1 MQNVILKQNFTFLAI
16 FSQAALFFNILN
28 ISFFILIIFSLFLAI
43 VTMIARQINSKSLKK
58 LDFWMVKKFSKP
70 TEDFRGAS
78 SQVLQRLLRESSRCP
93 PPRARQERKKLI
105 IVIIAGAIKKWSST
119 GSCTKVISQ
128 IWLQPR
134 LFTSSRTPGSLRI
147 TGRLF
152 SEEFSNDVILW
163 CLSFLILCRSRL
175 DQNSGLAFVNLNRIL
190 R

>member
-16 FSQAALFFNILN
+16 FSQTALFFNILN

-105 IVIIAGAIKKWSST
+105 IVIIAGAIKNGHQQVHVPKSYH
-119 GSCTKVISQ
+119 
-128 IWLQPR
+128 R
-134 LFTSSRTPGSLRI
+134 LDCNPGSSQVLELLVHYVLQ
-147 TGRLF
+147 GVY
-152 SEEFSNDVILW
+152 SVK
-163 CLSFLILCRSRL
+163 SF
-175 DQNSGLAFVNLNRIL
+175 QMM
-190 R
+190 

>member
-1 MQNVILKQNFTFLAI
+1 MINQGRLKGRRIMFKNNILGSVPNAECHSKNKVYFTFLAI
-16 FSQAALFFNILN
+16 FSQTAFFFNIFN
-28 ISFFILIIFSLFLAI
+28 ISFFILVIFSLFLAI

-93 PPRARQERKKLI
+93 PPRAGQERKKLI

-128 IWLQPR
+128 IGLQPR
-134 LFTSSRTPGSLRI
+134 
-147 TGRLF
+147 
-152 SEEFSNDVILW
+152 
-163 CLSFLILCRSRL
+163 
-175 DQNSGLAFVNLNRIL
+175 
-190 R
+190 

>member
-1 MQNVILKQNFTFLAI
+1 MFKNNILGSVPNAECHSKINYTLPNLTI
-16 FSQAALFFNILN
+16 FSQPAFIS
-28 ISFFILIIFSLFLAI
+28 IISDKSFFIFDIFSLFLAMES
-43 VTMIARQINSKSLKK
+43 MIARQINSKSLKK

-128 IWLQPR
+128 IGLQPR
-134 LFTSSRTPGSLRI
+134 
-147 TGRLF
+147 
-152 SEEFSNDVILW
+152 
-163 CLSFLILCRSRL
+163 
-175 DQNSGLAFVNLNRIL
+175 
-190 R
+190 